1 MKLPRRKFLD
11 LAAGAAAALPVMS
24 RIAMAQGYPTRP
36 VRLIAGVAAGGSPD
50 MVARLMAQWL
60 SERMGQP
67 FSIDIRPG
75 DGGNIATEAVVQ
87 ASADGYTLLLVTP
100 ANAINATLYEKLNYN
115 FIRDIAPVAS
125 FLRVPYV
132 MVVNV
137 SVPAKTVPEF
147 IAYAKSNP
155 GKVKIA
161 STGNATPGHVAGE
174 LFKMMTGLNMPHVP
188 YRGPSAALADLLGG
202 QVQVF
207 FGGIPASIKY
217 IRAGELR
224 PLAVTAAMQL
234 EALPDVPT
242 VREFLPGYEVSSV
255 LGLGAPKATPID
267 VIDRLNKEINAGLV
281 DLKIKARLAEEGGT
295 TLPLSPTEFGTLI
308 AEDTEKW
315 GKVVKFAGIK
325 PG

>member
-1 MKLPRRKFLD
+1 MKLPRRQFLH
-11 LAAGAAAALPVMS
+11 LAAGAAALPAVS
-24 RIAMAQGYPTRP
+24 RMAWGQAYPTRP

-50 MVARLMAQWL
+50 MVARLMSQWL

-67 FSIDIRPG
+67 FTVDIQPG
-75 DGGNIATEAVVQ
+75 DGGNIATEAVVH
-87 ASADGYTLLLVTP
+87 APADGYSLLLVTP

-132 MVVNV
+132 MEVNV
-137 SVPAKTVPEF
+137 SVPVKTVSEF

-155 GKVKIA
+155 GKLKIA

-174 LFKMMTGLNMPHVP
+174 LFKMMTGVNMPHVP
-188 YRGPSAALADLLGG
+188 YRGPNAALADLLAG

-207 FGGIPASIKY
+207 FGGIPASIKH

-224 PLAVTAAMQL
+224 PLAVTAAMRL
-234 EALPDVPT
+234 EALLDVPT
-242 VREFLPGYEVSSV
+242 VSEFLPGYEVSSV
-255 LGLGAPKATPID
+255 LGPGAPKDTPSE
-267 VIDRLNKEINAGLV
+267 VIDRLNKEVNAGLA
-281 DLKIKARLAEEGGT
+281 DPKIGTRLAEEGGT
-295 TLPLSPTEFGTLI
+295 VLPLSPTEFGKLI
-308 AEDTEKW
+308 ADDTEKW